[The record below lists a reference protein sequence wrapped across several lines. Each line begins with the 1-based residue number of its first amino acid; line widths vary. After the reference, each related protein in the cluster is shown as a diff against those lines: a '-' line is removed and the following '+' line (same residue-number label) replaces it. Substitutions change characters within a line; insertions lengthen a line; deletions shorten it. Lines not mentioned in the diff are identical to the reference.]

1 MTASRPLPR
10 LLARNLLLPALAVVA
25 IVLAACGGVD
35 QPLPQERGL
44 VDGGGG
50 GVAPELP
57 VARPAVGFTALTGD
71 TGVSGPTGNAVLS
84 DDAKIVKTG
93 SLQLE
98 VTSLGEALTKAQAEI
113 AGMGGYI
120 GASEERHEEERSFAT
135 VTYRIPVARWDDAL
149 KVLRGLSAEVLGG
162 QTQAIEVTGQ
172 LVDLA
177 ARIDNLRATE
187 RSLQAI
193 MAQATKIP
201 DILEVQARLTEVRG
215 EIEQLEAQRVHL
227 SDQAAYATLTVAYS
241 TPAPVAVTEAS
252 KGWDPAVEIDRA
264 AALLISVLQWLGTA
278 GIWLAIVGLPIVL
291 SLGFVLGLALLVAR
305 RFARPRVHAST
316 GS

>member
-10 LLARNLLLPALAVVA
+10 PLARNLLLPALAVVA
-25 IVLAACGGVD
+25 IVLAACGGAAQLQD
-35 QPLPQERGL
+35 A
-44 VDGGGG
+44 GGGNV
-50 GVAPELP
+50 GVAPE
-57 VARPAVGFTALTGD
+57 PAVEGPADGSNSLDRDAVGAGGTG
-71 TGVSGPTGNAVLS
+71 GGLLA

-120 GASEERHEEERSFAT
+120 GASEERHEEDRSFAT
-135 VTYRIPVARWDDAL
+135 VTYRIPVDRWDDAV
-149 KVLRGLSAEVLGG
+149 KVLRALAAEVLGG

-172 LVDLA
+172 LVDLG

-215 EIEQLEAQRVHL
+215 EIEQLEAQRAHL
-227 SDQAAYATLTVAYS
+227 SDQAAYGTLTVAYS

-252 KGWDPAVEIDRA
+252 KGWDPAAEIDRA
-264 AALLISVLQWLGTA
+264 AALLISLLQWLGTA
-278 GIWLAIVGLPIVL
+278 SIWLAIVGLPIVL
-291 SLGFVLGLALLVAR
+291 SLGLVLGLALLLAR